1 MADDQPRYTSLRD
14 YARLLRKQWVLVVV
28 PMVVAGVA
36 ALAYTLHATATYSTR
51 AQVLIQD
58 ESRQL
63 ALLGTPVLSS
73 SNNNSAG
80 ILAET
85 ANTPGLAVA
94 VRRRLHAHVPIAT
107 LMGDVSLSIDA
118 STGLLDVNATAPTA
132 RFAATVANGYAH
144 RIAATTTAAAQRQF
158 ASAARVLRRRLSQ
171 LSASATANAGERAT
185 LQDEISRVEFLQA
198 TSTPAQLVSAAVRPS
213 SPASPKPA
221 RDVGLG
227 LLAGLLI
234 GVIAAFVRESFD
246 RRIRASGQI
255 AGEVGLPVVG
265 HVRRATLGRAVRP
278 WQTGD
283 REAAGD
289 VETFRILRSNLDLL
303 LAGHDAGPVLVTSPL
318 PEEGKSTV
326 AASLALASAAAGR
339 RTLLIEADLRRPS
352 LAKRLGI
359 GATPGLADY
368 LSGRAES
375 QAVKR
380 PVPMARGIAATVAA
394 ANGNGNGNGN
404 GTHNGD
410 GTGTGHHDGD
420 ADHAAVNGAVA
431 PGLVCIPAGHVR
443 SGAAELLASSRMREL
458 LDDATA
464 AYELVILDTPPL
476 LPVGDTLGLL
486 PGAGAVIL
494 CVRSGQTTR
503 EQIQAASDALGRV
516 RPAVSGLVVTGVRAS
531 DDAGGQGLY
540 PYRYSY
546 AGRTD

>member
-73 SNNNSAG
+73 SAG

-404 GTHNGD
+404 G
-410 GTGTGHHDGD
+410 HHDGD

-476 LPVGDTLGLL
+476 LPVSDTLGLL

-546 AGRTD
+546 AGRAD